1 MEESEA
7 APAPRPSM
15 RHRHGQ
21 VAPVL
26 PDEVIVEQIL
36 TRVPAADT
44 VRFQAV
50 CRAWRAA
57 LTSDHFVHAYQAV
70 RTAAAAAQPP
80 EIVFF
85 TRAAAGSTA
94 FYSSRLKPTTPPRN
108 CSPAPAPAA
117 RELVTVGNLRANDLV
132 LSGTKPCR
140 GLTLLFQPRE
150 NAYHVCNLS
159 TGEHVSLPPCSPAR
173 KEITDGPYVLS
184 STGLGFDTAA
194 GEHVVV
200 RLFED
205 LSKRQRCEVFGLRSG
220 GGWRPLAGGRVPVPE
235 HAAKGLNGQ
244 PPVFLPAE
252 GCFYWHIYTSFYFHG
267 SEERR
272 FATPEP
278 IMSLSVA
285 TGEFGWVRMPE
296 ERASHAFRLGELDGE
311 LCASV
316 DMRLGVEQYE
326 LWVRTAAGGGGTPT
340 PLWSLRCRINLASL
354 AWPMREALGRG
365 FRVLPLGSWGG
376 KILLGT
382 SRHEVYAYDPEIN
395 SVDRVF
401 SVQEFMD
408 APREP
413 ELLLNIAMHEE
424 TVASVHRRPLAG
436 DVGRLKMKLGRSS
449 VANRGGG
456 TADQHRQ
463 ESTVAQ
469 QQVQQMLG
477 ATMALLR
484 YMVNRHN

>member
-7 APAPRPSM
+7 APAPRPSK
-15 RHRHGQ
+15 RPRHGQ
-21 VAPVL
+21 EAPVL

-50 CRAWRAA
+50 CRPWRAA

-94 FYSSRLKPTTPPRN
+94 FYSSRLKPTTPPRT

-184 STGLGFDTAA
+184 STGLRFDTAA

-220 GGWRPLAGGRVPVPE
+220 GGWHPLAGGRVPVPVPVPE
-235 HAAKGLNGQ
+235 HATKGLIGQ

-252 GCFYWHIYTSFYFHG
+252 GCFYWHIYTSFYFDG

-296 ERASHAFRLGELDGE
+296 ERARHAFRLGELDGE

-316 DMRLGVEQYE
+316 DMRLIVEQYE
-326 LWVRTAAGGGGTPT
+326 LWVRTPAAS
-340 PLWSLRCRINLASL
+340 WSLRCRVRLGSL
-354 AWPMREALGRG
+354 PRPMREALSRG
-365 FRVLPLGSWGG
+365 NRVLPLGSWGG

-382 SRHEVYAYDPEIN
+382 SWHEVYAYEPESN
-395 SVDRVF
+395 GVDRVF
-401 SVQEFMD
+401 SVQDFMD

-424 TVASVHRRPLAG
+424 TVASVRCRPLAG
-436 DVGRLKMKLGRSS
+436 DVGRLKMKLGRST
-449 VANRGGG
+449 VASRGGG
-456 TADQHRQ
+456 S
-463 ESTVAQ
+463 STVA
-469 QQVQQMLG
+469 LG

-484 YMVNRHN
+484 YIVNNRPN